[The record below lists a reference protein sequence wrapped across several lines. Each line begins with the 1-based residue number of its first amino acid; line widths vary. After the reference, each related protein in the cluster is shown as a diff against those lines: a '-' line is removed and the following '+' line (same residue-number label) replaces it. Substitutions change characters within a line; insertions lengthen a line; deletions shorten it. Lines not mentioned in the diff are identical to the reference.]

1 MTHHIA
7 SVWSRRSLIT
17 GAAGLAAGASLGLTQ
32 GCASSSQSVA
42 STSPL
47 PQRLS
52 QRQEVV
58 IAMDP
63 STLKPPFDPVL
74 GFGETGVALIHS
86 ALMTANERN
95 EIVNDLATG
104 YTVSP
109 DGLTWTFTI
118 RSDVT
123 FSDGS
128 ALTAEDVAFT
138 FTKAKEAAKVSLPSF
153 STAVATSPTTVE
165 LRLDQPSSTLLYTA
179 AVLGIVPKAGYRD
192 GYGTKPVGS
201 GPWKLATYI
210 QGQQVILERN
220 DSYYGP
226 KAKFAKVTILMM
238 AVDAGLAAAQAGK
251 VDITCVYPN
260 LSQQQIPGF
269 GLVSLPTFDYR
280 TISMPCQ
287 QPGAWQVEGNP
298 VGNAV
303 TSDRDLRRALA
314 TALNRRQIVDQCLL
328 GYGEVA
334 FDAFDAFAWGI
345 RKDTA
350 GRKDGDVAKA
360 TEMLDQAGWR
370 LGPDKIR
377 AKGDLKAS
385 FTLHYPPSDAGRQ
398 AIAEGF
404 KEQMRQIGIQ
414 VNLDAQD
421 FTSMAK
427 RHRANPI
434 VLGGGELTPY
444 AVYEQLS
451 SANIRKKGWSN
462 IACYVNERVEQHLTA
477 ALGSPDSQTATQH
490 WHDALWD
497 GQTGGSIL
505 GDSPYLMC
513 CYTRNNYL
521 VREGLSLGEQH
532 VHPHDHFLHVIHNLH
547 RWDVTGA

>member
-1 MTHHIA
+1 MSA
-7 SVWSRRSLIT
+7 SFRPSLTRRRLLA
-17 GAAGLAAGASLGLTQ
+17 AAGLAGPAGLLS
-32 GCASSSQSVA
+32 GCSGSRSATIGPSGKA
-42 STSPL
+42 AL
-47 PQRLS
+47 PERLS
-52 QRQEVV
+52 KRQDV
-58 IAMDP
+58 IIALDGSLMEA
-63 STLKPPFDPVL
+63 PFDPIE
-74 GFGETGVALIHS
+74 GWGHRGVNPFHS
-86 ALMTANERN
+86 TLMVANEKN
-95 EIVNDLATG
+95 EIVNDLAVGHTI
-104 YTVSP
+104 S
-109 DGLTWTFTI
+109 DDRLTWTFTL
-118 RSDVT
+118 RDDATFTTGAKVT
-123 FSDGS
+123 
-128 ALTAEDVAFT
+128 AHDVAFT
-138 FTKAKEAAKVSLPSF
+138 YNKAKQVGKVEIPNF
-153 STAVATSPTTVE
+153 AEAVAISDRTVQ
-165 LRLDQPSSTLLYTA
+165 LRLSAPSSFLPYTVA
-179 AVLGIVPKAGYRD
+179 TVGIVAKD
-192 GYGTKPVGS
+192 GYGPAVATKPVGS

-238 AVDAGLAAAQAGK
+238 AVDAGLAAAHAGK